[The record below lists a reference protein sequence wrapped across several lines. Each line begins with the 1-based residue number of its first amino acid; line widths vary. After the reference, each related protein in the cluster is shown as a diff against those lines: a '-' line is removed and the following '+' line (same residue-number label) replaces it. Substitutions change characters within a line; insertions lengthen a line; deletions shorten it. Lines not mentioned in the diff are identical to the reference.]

1 MSRRASRFRTLARD
15 NRGFTL
21 AEVLLAALL
30 VTIIGSIMALAMPT
44 ASRGLGL
51 GARRS
56 QAAAL
61 AQDQLESL
69 RNGAAMTWPPNP
81 PSGSD
86 TPAAGFTRSW
96 SAAAAGVGTLQRI
109 TVLVNWQEGTAP
121 QQVRVVTLMDR

>member
-1 MSRRASRFRTLARD
+1 MSSRAFRLQSLPED
-15 NRGFTL
+15 QRGFTL

-44 ASRGLGL
+44 ASRGVSL

-61 AQDQLESL
+61 AQEQMESL
-69 RNGAAMTWPPNP
+69 RNSAAAAWPPNP

-96 SAAAAGVGTLQRI
+96 SATPAGIGSLQRI
-109 TVLVNWQEGTAP
+109 TVLVNWQEGTTP